1 MSGEAGPLSSTTVAP
16 GAADHPPKA
25 VRWDRYR
32 GRPELYVESDRVAR
46 AVAGIAAVLIVLTM
60 IPWIR
65 EAVIRL
71 DVPEFFR
78 PAWFRW
84 AQLLVAL
91 AGILAALVEAVYLV
105 HYTLTELVWRRWRG
119 VTIVFAVLASTSTAL
134 WLVDRYLLDYVFLG

>member
-1 MSGEAGPLSSTTVAP
+1 MSGEAGPLRSTTVAP

-46 AVAGIAAVLIVLTM
+46 AIAGIAAVLIVLTM

-65 EAVIRL
+65 EAMIRL

-91 AGILAALVEAVYLV
+91 AGIFAALVEAVYLV